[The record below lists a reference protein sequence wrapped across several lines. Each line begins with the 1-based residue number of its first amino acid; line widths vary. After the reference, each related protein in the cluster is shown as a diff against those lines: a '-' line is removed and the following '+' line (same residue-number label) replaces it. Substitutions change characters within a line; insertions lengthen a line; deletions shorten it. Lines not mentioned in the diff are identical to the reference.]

1 MSTFL
6 ACRNNKR
13 FCGSTGAAY
22 EKSCFTARSIAP
34 GMTAGRAAV
43 RHEISTQT
51 IRTALLT
58 AFPRNVK
65 SQASATDSHEGETAS
80 NLQQPAPADPACPK
94 AQVASVA
101 READVMLNQTNIGEK
116 TTSFTGCNYCK
127 KATMTTGCGP
137 GGGELVTKARLPFK
151 DPMTQTQGTK
161 NSRKS
166 SGAAA
171 HTISGSALCPA
182 YFARSAA
189 PM

>member
-6 ACRNNKR
+6 VCRHNKR

-65 SQASATDSHEGETAS
+65 SHASATDSHEDETAS

-116 TTSFTGCNYCK
+116 NNKFYRMQLLQESNHDHWVWTRWGRVGDKGQTSLQGPYDADTGYK
-127 KATMTTGCGP
+127 K
-137 GGGELVTKARLPFK
+137 FK
-151 DPMTQTQGTK
+151 KKFRCCCSHYQ
-161 NSRKS
+161 R
-166 SGAAA
+166 
-171 HTISGSALCPA
+171 
-182 YFARSAA
+182 
-189 PM
+189 